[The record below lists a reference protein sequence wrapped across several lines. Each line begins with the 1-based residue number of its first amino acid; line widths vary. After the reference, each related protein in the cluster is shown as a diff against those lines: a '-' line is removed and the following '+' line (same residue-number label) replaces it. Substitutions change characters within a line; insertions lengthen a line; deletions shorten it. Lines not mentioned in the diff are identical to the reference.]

1 MKITLDTKVG
11 EIVRTNF
18 STARIFEAHNI
29 DFCCGG
35 NISLNDAAKK
45 EGINTSKLVV
55 ELNTA
60 LQKKDKDSDII
71 ESLSLAGLCDHIVST
86 HHTYINE
93 AIPFLQQKLQ
103 KLSEV
108 HGENH
113 PEIFEVKAS
122 FMEAAAKLAA
132 HMKEEESVL
141 FPHIRQL
148 EKNRIEGG
156 ARPANMGLAMSAIRQ
171 MEAEHQVEGE
181 RFLKLSE
188 ITNNYSVP
196 PDGCSTFE
204 VTYKTLGEFEKD
216 LHRHIHLEN
225 NVLFPKA
232 VKLEKVIAQ
241 NP

>member
-1 MKITLDTKVG
+1 MKITVDTKVG
-11 EIVRTNF
+11 EIVRNNF
-18 STARIFEAHNI
+18 STARVFEAHNI

-35 NISLNDAAKK
+35 NISLNDAAEK
-45 EGINTSKLVV
+45 EGINIGKLVV

-60 LQKKDKDSDII
+60 LQKEDKDSAII
-71 ESLSLAGLCDHIVST
+71 ESLSLAGLCNHIVKI

-103 KLSEV
+103 KLSDV

-122 FMEAAAKLAA
+122 FMEAAARLAT

-148 EKNRIEGG
+148 EKYRIEGG
-156 ARPANMGLAMSAIRQ
+156 ARPVNLGMAVSAIKQ

-188 ITNNYSVP
+188 ITKEYEVP

-204 VTYKTLGEFEKD
+204 VTYKTLEEFEKD

-232 VKLEKVIAQ
+232 VKLEKIIAQ